1 MSSNGVPTGSK
12 ELWRHSSP
20 QDTQIYDFM
29 MKLNAEHGLSLKS
42 YDDLWRWS
50 ISKPALF
57 WERIWHYTAI
67 KSHKPY
73 DRVLKSDE
81 DLFPR
86 PNFFEGSRLNFAEN
100 LLYPASALDE
110 NEVAIIA
117 ATESEREYV
126 SWKELRERVR
136 QCASSLKAAGLQSGD
151 RVAGFLGNHAN
162 TVVAMLATSSIGA
175 FWTGVSPDT
184 GVHAVLERLKQ
195 IEPKI
200 LFADNAS
207 LYNGKVHG
215 AEAKIRQ
222 IVPGLPNLELLVVFE
237 TIKSHQINLEEL
249 SPVQGKVSTYES
261 FLSAASDP
269 SAPLEFASLEPGH
282 PVYILY
288 SSGTT
293 GAPKPIVHGSL
304 GTLLQH
310 KKEHMLHCDIRPGDR
325 LFYFT
330 TVTWMMWHWLVSG
343 LASGA
348 TIVLYDGSPF
358 RPLDSEGGNGEMAMP
373 RLIDELKITHFGT
386 SAKYLSILEQASLNP
401 RKHPHRPVTL
411 QTLRA
416 IFSTGSPLAPSTFE
430 YVYSSIHPDIMLGSI
445 TGGTDILSLFCSCCP
460 ILPVY
465 KGEIQCRS
473 LAMAVSVYDY
483 AGNDISASGE
493 PGDLVCTK
501 PFPAQ
506 PVMFWPP
513 GAVGAEKY
521 RKSYFDVFGPSV
533 WHHGD
538 FVRLDPQTGG
548 VVMLGRS
555 DGVLKPAGVRFGSAE
570 IYNILLKH
578 FAEEVEDSLC
588 IGRRRDGID
597 TDETVVLFVKLASQ
611 EKTIPQELAARIQ
624 ATIRKE
630 LSPRHMRRS
639 VLRAVESAKPLARAP
654 RSVSRSFAT
663 VNEAGSKDPVELDQI
678 TTLPNGIRVATESLP
693 GPFSGVGVYVDAG
706 SRYEDESL
714 RGVSHIMD
722 RLAFKS
728 TKKRSSDE
736 MLEVLEGLGGNI
748 QCASS
753 RESLMY
759 QSASF
764 NSAVPTT
771 LGLLAETIRDPLITE
786 EEVLQQLGTAEY
798 EIGEI
803 WAKPELILPELVH
816 MAAYKDNTLGNPLL
830 CPEERLG
837 EINKAVVDKYREV
850 FFNPDRMV
858 VAFAGVPHD
867 VAVKLT
873 EQYFGDMQGQKSN
886 NGPVLSGTG
895 IETTLSNSQSAVEE
909 GQVPTIP
916 QFTPSST
923 TSTTPASPKS
933 ESSLLSKLPFLKNLS
948 GSQKGSVSPLD
959 PSLVEPS
966 TFNLTRPSHYTGGF
980 LSLPPIPPPANP
992 MLPRLSHIHLAFEAL
1007 PISNPDIYA
1016 LATLQTLLGGGGSF
1030 SAGGPGKGMY
1040 SRLYTNVL
1048 NQHGWVESCIAFNHS
1063 YTDSGIFGISAS
1075 CSPTRTPEMLEV
1087 MCRELQAL
1095 TLDNGYSALQA
1106 QEVNRA
1112 KNQLRS
1118 SLLMNLESRMVEL
1131 EDLGRQV
1138 QVHGR
1143 KVGVKEMCDHIDAL
1157 TVEDLRRVAR
1167 QVFGGNV
1174 QNKGQGTGKPTVVLQ
1189 EGELEG
1195 YKLRSFPWEEI
1206 QERIARWKLGR
1217 R

>member
-1 MSSNGVPTGSK
+1 MSSNGVSSGSK

-29 MKLNAEHGLSLKS
+29 MKLNAEHGLALKS
-42 YDDLWRWS
+42 YNDLWRWS
-50 ISKPALF
+50 VSEPALF
-57 WERIWHYTAI
+57 WEQIWHYAAI
-67 KSHKPY
+67 KSHEPY
-73 DRVLKSDE
+73 SRVLDADQ

-100 LLYPASALDE
+100 LLYPASALGE

-136 QCASSLKAAGLQSGD
+136 QCANSLKEAGLRSGD

-162 TVVAMLATSSIGA
+162 TVIAMLATTSIGA

-222 IVPGLPNLELLVVFE
+222 IVPELPNLELLVVFE

-261 FLSAASDP
+261 FLSATSNP
-269 SAPLEFASLEPGH
+269 SAPLEFASLEPDH

-310 KKEHMLHCDIRPGDR
+310 KKEHMLHCDVRPGDR

-358 RPLDSEGGNGEMAMP
+358 RPFDFEGGNGEMAMP
-373 RLIDELKITHFGT
+373 RLIDELRITHFGT
-386 SAKYLSILEQASLNP
+386 SAKYLSILEQAFLNP

-513 GAVGAEKY
+513 GVVGAEKY

-597 TDETVVLFVKLASQ
+597 ADETVVLFVKLASQ
-611 EKTIPQELAARIQ
+611 EKTMPQELAARIQ

-630 LSPRHMRRS
+630 LSPL
-639 VLRAVESAKPLARAP
+639 LRAVESAKPLGRAP

-663 VNEAGSKDPVELDQI
+663 VNESNSKDPVELDQI

-850 FFNPDRMV
+850 FFKPDRMV

-886 NGPVLSGTG
+886 KGPVLSGTG
-895 IETTLSNSQSAVEE
+895 IETTLSNSKSAVEE

-948 GSQKGSVSPLD
+948 GSQNGSVSPLD